1 MSLQT
6 AAAAE
11 AATVAAALA
20 VLHGAAFPPAEA
32 WGPDALRL
40 MLEMSGSF
48 ALIQAGDGFV
58 LARTAA
64 DEAEI
69 LTLAVV
75 PAARRRGLGGTLLAS
90 AMAAARGRGA
100 TAMFLEVAESN
111 AAARALYAAGGFT
124 LVGRRGRYYP
134 DGGDAL
140 VLRRDL
146 T

>member
-1 MSLQT
+1 MSLQ
-6 AAAAE
+6 AAGAAE
-11 AATVAAALA
+11 AAMVVAALA
-20 VLHGAAFPPAEA
+20 ALHAAAFPPAEA
-32 WGPDALRL
+32 WGPDALQL
-40 MLEMSGSF
+40 MLEMPGSF
-48 ALIQAGDGFV
+48 ALVQAGEGFI

-75 PAARRRGLGGTLLAS
+75 PTARRRGLGGRLLAS

-111 AAARALYAAGGFT
+111 AAARALYAIGGFT
-124 LVGRRGRYYP
+124 PVGRRGRYYP

-140 VLRRDL
+140 VLRREL
-146 T
+146 A